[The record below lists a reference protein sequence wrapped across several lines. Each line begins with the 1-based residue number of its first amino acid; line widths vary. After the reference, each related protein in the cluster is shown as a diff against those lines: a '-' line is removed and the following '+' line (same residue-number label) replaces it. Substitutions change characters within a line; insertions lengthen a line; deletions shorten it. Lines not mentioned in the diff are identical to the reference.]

1 MGSREL
7 IAESTTPGGEPLTLS
22 LERGHYLVCVRG
34 EPLMSSLA
42 FGSEQKMAEVGCEGL
57 ASKPSARVLISGLGL
72 GYTLRAALDL
82 LGPGGRVVVVEFAPA
97 VVEWNRGPVAHLAD
111 RPLDDPRVEV
121 VVEDVGRTLARG
133 AGPFDCI
140 LLDIDNGPE
149 PISQDSNAAIY
160 GPKGL
165 ARLRRA
171 LKPGGRVVI
180 WSAHQC
186 PPFPKALR
194 RAGLHPSVVNARER
208 GNKGARHTL
217 YVGTRPG
224 PAEPGRGGG
233 KSPRGPAGRPQA
245 GPR

>member
-42 FGSEQKMAEVGCEGL
+42 FGSEQRMAEVGCEGL
-57 ASKPSARVLISGLGL
+57 EKKPDARVMISGLGL

-82 LGPGGRVVVVEFAPA
+82 LPATARVLVVEFAPA
-97 VVEWNRGPVAHLAD
+97 VVEWNRGPVAHLAE
-111 RPLDDPRVEV
+111 RPLDDPRVAV
-121 VVEDVGRTLARG
+121 SVEDVGRTLAG
-133 AGPFDCI
+133 EAGPFDCI

-149 PISQDSNAAIY
+149 PLSQDSNAAIY
-160 GPKGL
+160 GPRGL
-165 ARLRRA
+165 TRIRRA
-171 LKPGGRVVI
+171 LRPGGRVVI

-194 RAGLHPSVVNARER
+194 RAGLRPSVVTARER

-217 YVGTRPG
+217 YVGTRPAG
-224 PAEPGRGGG
+224 GSQRGSGRARRPGSG
-233 KSPRGPAGRPQA
+233 SRGPGSSS
-245 GPR
+245 